1 MDVVFVL
8 VPLSVGLVLALL
20 GLLAW
25 AVYSGQLEDVAHEG
39 ERILDSEPTRD
50 TAPTTTSDRVL

>member
-8 VPLSVGLVLALL
+8 VPLSVIMVLALL

-25 AVYSGQLEDVAHEG
+25 TVYSGQFEDIAHEG
-39 ERILDSEPTRD
+39 ERILESERD
-50 TAPTTTSDRVL
+50 AEETSRRLP